1 MGSLSIGSAPFERLA
16 LTHEGMADAVGL
28 AAELDEPPVVDD
40 AADCGGILAF
50 ILNEA
55 AVVHRFEPMAGAI
68 RRVTY
73 AVSAAAL
80 GQVLGLVAHDEHKRL

>member
-1 MGSLSIGSAPFERLA
+1 
-16 LTHEGMADAVGL
+16 MADAAGL
-28 AAELDEPPVVDD
+28 ATELDEPPVADD
-40 AADCGGILAF
+40 AVDRGGILAF

-55 AVVHRFEPMAGAI
+55 AGVHQSGPMAGAI
-68 RRVTY
+68 RRVAY